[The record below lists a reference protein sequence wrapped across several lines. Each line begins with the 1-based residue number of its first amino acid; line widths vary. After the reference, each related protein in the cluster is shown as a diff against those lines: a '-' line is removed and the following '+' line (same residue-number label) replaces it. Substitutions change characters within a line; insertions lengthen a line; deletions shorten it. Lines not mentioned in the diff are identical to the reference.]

1 MSEHT
6 VASEKSSIA
15 TPSNV
20 ITLTRIL
27 LVPVFVAALLAP
39 WPEWFGLGNMFSN
52 SWKSV
57 IAAAIFILISGT
69 DWLDGYLARSR
80 NEITDLGK
88 FMDPLADK
96 ILVTAALICLVELG
110 DLPTWPV
117 LIILA
122 REFIVSGVRMV
133 AASKGEVIA
142 ASMIGKFKTV
152 FQMIAIVLFT
162 LKKSSIVSS
171 FGPETANALWWFSWL
186 IMVIALGLTIAS
198 MLDYLVK
205 AREFIG
211 LGSAEANVDANDSEH
226 ETALL
231 CAKTV
236 EMLSERNM
244 TFCTAES
251 LTGGMIGSSITSVP
265 GSSRVFKGG
274 IISYTNDVKNRQL
287 GVDEHVLDQIGAV
300 SEQTAEQMAQGA
312 LDRLQTDI
320 SVSVT
325 GLAGPDAD
333 EFGNPVGTVCFGLC
347 TRDKVA
353 STRRLFSGDRASIRL
368 QTTQEALRLV
378 CIAINDSS
386 LRNLD

>member
-287 GVDEHVLDQIGAV
+287 GVDEHVLEQIGAV

-312 LDRLQTDI
+312 RDRLQTDI

-368 QTTQEALRLV
+368 QTTQ
-378 CIAINDSS
+378 
-386 LRNLD
+386 

>member
-386 LRNLD
+386 LQNLD